1 MYVNVSYVFSNLR
14 EIGELGVLNLR
25 EIGELGVLNLR
36 EIGDLGVLNLRENE
50 KSIIFAQETACVI
63 MENRVFKRKIY
74 ERIRQ
79 WKQESNGES
88 ALMIQGARRIGKS
101 TIVEEFARNEYSS
114 YLIIDFNKASS
125 VVKSLFDDLMDLDFI
140 FLQLQTIYNVVL
152 EERKSVIIFDEVQ
165 KCPNARQAIKY
176 LVQDGRYDYIET
188 GSLISIKQ
196 NTKGITIPSEEEQI
210 EMYPMDFE
218 EFRWALGDAA
228 SIPMIRTFYEKRM
241 ALGAAHRTK
250 QRDLRLYML
259 VGGMPQAVNEYVKTN
274 NLAKVDAVKRRIIKL
289 YSDDFLKIDP
299 TGKLSKLFMS
309 IPSQLSKKST
319 RFYTNA
325 VVGELEVNTEAEMLI
340 NLEDSKAVLVSYHS
354 DDPNVG
360 LSLTQDISKYK
371 LFVADTGLFV
381 TMAFWDK
388 DFTENVIY
396 QKLLADK
403 LEANLGY
410 IYENLVAQ
418 MLTAAGNKLFYYTFE
433 KDEKHSYEIDFLL
446 SRGNKI
452 CPIEVKSSGYKTH
465 ASLDAFRLKYSARI
479 KNSYLLY
486 IKDLQKGDNELMYLP
501 FYMTGMI

>member
-1 MYVNVSYVFSNLR
+1 M
-14 EIGELGVLNLR
+14 
-25 EIGELGVLNLR
+25 
-36 EIGDLGVLNLRENE
+36 E
-50 KSIIFAQETACVI
+50 K
-63 MENRVFKRKIY
+63 RVFKRKIY
-74 ERIRQ
+74 DRILR

-101 TIVEEFARNEYSS
+101 TISEEFAKKEYSS
-114 YLIIDFNKASS
+114 YLLIDFNRASV

-188 GSLISIKQ
+188 GSLISIRQ

-210 EMYPMDFE
+210 DMFPMDFE
-218 EFRWALGDAA
+218 EFRWALSDTV
-228 SIPMIRTFYEKRM
+228 SIPLIRTFYERRM
-241 ALGAAHRTK
+241 PLGAAHRTK
-250 QRDLRLYML
+250 ERDLRLYIL
-259 VGGMPQAVNEYVKTN
+259 VGGMPQAVNEYLNTN
-274 NLAKVDAVKRRIIKL
+274 NLAKVDAVKRKIVKL
-289 YSDDFLKIDP
+289 YSEDFMKIDA
-299 TGKLSKLFMS
+299 TGKLSRLFMA
-309 IPSQLSKKST
+309 IPAQLSRKAT
-319 RFYTNA
+319 RFYTNS
-325 VVGELEVNTEAEMLI
+325 VVGEQEDDTEDEMLI

-360 LSLTQDISKYK
+360 MSLTQDLSKYK
-371 LFVADTGLFV
+371 LYVADTGLFV
-381 TMAFWDK
+381 TMVFWDK
-388 DFTENVIY
+388 DFAENVIY

-410 IYENLVAQ
+410 VYENLVAQ
-418 MLTAAGNKLFYYTFE
+418 MLTAAGNRLFYYTFE
-433 KDEKHSYEIDFLL
+433 KDEKHYYEIDFLL
-446 SRGNKI
+446 SRGSKI

-465 ASLDAFRLKYSARI
+465 ASLDAFRAKYSARI

-486 IKDLQKGDNELMYLP
+486 TKDLQIGDNELMYIP